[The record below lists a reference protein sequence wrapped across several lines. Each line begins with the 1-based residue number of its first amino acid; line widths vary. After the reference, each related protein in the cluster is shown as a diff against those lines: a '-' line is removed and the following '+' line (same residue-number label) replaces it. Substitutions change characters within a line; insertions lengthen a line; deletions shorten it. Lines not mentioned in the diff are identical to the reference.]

1 MEDTYGM
8 APAVHLMP
16 PGSCGMARVVKATG
30 IPIVHY
36 GCMDTASRAHAPNES
51 ADLDHYIKGA
61 KLSVLVFQ
69 DFAALE

>member
-1 MEDTYGM
+1 MPED
-8 APAVHLMP
+8 VHLMI

-36 GCMDTASRAHAPNES
+36 GCMDDASRAHAPNES
-51 ADLDHYIKGA
+51 VDLDHYIKGA

-69 DFAALE
+69 NFATMD